1 MGHYRDSDYERVN
14 CKLCVLVC
22 FIKQPGFT
30 NTGWLRKWS
39 CYQVNA
45 IFEKGMNQEVYL
57 LKFVFEKITLI
68 SLETVS
74 DQAPSQGGAFFF
86 FATSVFYRV
95 FSKTNCL
102 KNFNETFSY
111 FC

>member
-39 CYQVNA
+39 CYQVIA

-86 FATSVFYRV
+86 LLRV
-95 FSKTNCL
+95 FFTGFFRKLTV
-102 KNFNETFSY
+102 
-111 FC
+111 

>member
-1 MGHYRDSDYERVN
+1 M
-14 CKLCVLVC
+14 LVC

-39 CYQVNA
+39 CYQVIA

>member
-1 MGHYRDSDYERVN
+1 MDWFLYDRDPNYERVN
-14 CKLCVLVC
+14 CKLWVLVC

-39 CYQVNA
+39 CYQIIA

-57 LKFVFEKITLI
+57 LKSVFEKITLT

-74 DQAPSQGGAFFF
+74 DQAPFQGGAFFCYKCFLQGF
-86 FATSVFYRV
+86 FE
-95 FSKTNCL
+95 N
-102 KNFNETFSY
+102 
-111 FC
+111 